1 MARYE
6 VTAPNGNKY
15 QVTAPEGATTTE
27 LREYVKRNHPNS
39 LSGAVGKNYGDD
51 NYQYKSEEPSFGRKA
66 LDIGTQL
73 VTGTERALGSVIGLG
88 SYLPVVNK
96 LADPIANWLHK
107 RADFVDDAWLSAR
120 QKELNQEIST
130 RLGNVIA
137 SLPEDAELG
146 DYFDAMLEGGGEA
159 GDFILNN
166 KAQVLNL
173 IAQSVPYMVGGGAIT
188 KGLKGSAELMGLS
201 KIGAVSKT
209 GQAVSKVLKKP
220 YVGAAVGEG
229 MIVGG
234 DLVTQQI
241 EATDSVGQYH
251 ADRLKLLG
259 AIPTTAGI
267 SLLGGKVANR
277 LKLAD
282 PDVAIT
288 GKVAYGKDLLSKQH
302 MAGGLVRRTALG
314 AAVEGG
320 EEFLQSGT
328 EKMWENVGAGEHP
341 LVGIGGASVMG
352 LAAGSGQGG
361 GINLLGATADIR
373 IKQKEQKQK
382 TERDAVDKKYKDLKA
397 KKEQEEQDKIVET
410 TEQQDLFGQNESLL
424 KNVID
429 LVGNDNLNIAKNIPG
444 IDLEVVSNLESPLD
458 QAMYYLDALKRS
470 PDLTFES
477 EDGKSKTNAENI
489 ILSFEKHIEALAPGV
504 LAAEAQADQIQAENE
519 LRRKH
524 KATYPNEKD
533 WKKLVASE
541 DFERVRIDI
550 SDPNTELGQLFIEW
564 VDSSDVEIEGM
575 RDTEFGTTLPTEGAV
590 KLFIKDHPDLFP
602 KGQLGSYVEA
612 LNDHAQLEENRITRN
627 PGEND
632 YIAGEIEKLLA
643 RRAQALTDLNLQ
655 ELRAIEDEVA
665 SQQSPVFSAEWLEAK
680 RGLTLQPSKVT
691 KEVAPTGQDEVAIDP
706 AEETT
711 EEIVTESATEQVSET
726 GQEELDLEEQVEVEV
741 KPKYPK
747 APKKQEKHQKAI
759 KAFGD
764 NYEKEWFGANVI
776 KKVENTRT
784 STKAFDNFVELQ
796 KFAIGEWKLA
806 NALEDTDMR
815 VIGQVPL
822 GGMRSDTW
830 EEAVIPLLL
839 KAANRGQLSD
849 YGSYSVKGAPQ
860 TKEGSQ
866 KKRVRGVDYELDHKS
881 LTKAEKKK
889 LNKVSTAKKPP
900 ALSSII
906 DSINEKRKADKRPLL
921 EAKTKFTI
929 NELKKPDESVE
940 STQATQVFTWYN
952 TVIADELKQLG
963 IKNADELL
971 SDRNAGK
978 RINDAIVDYKERQR
992 KFGES
997 EQKEKAL
1004 YEKLAPKGKDT
1015 PALRKENKKRFA
1027 DGRPPLVNRNYR
1039 EAVESFSERTKDKI
1053 DSERSNTATASQI
1066 EPDVGLQQSAPAS
1079 EDEDF
1084 SQFDDQQDKTEEKTI
1099 IKTAGSSS
1107 TQTDPLSEEEKA
1119 FVDAKAK
1126 EDDPEQLE
1134 QIAIVKQEALEIVEK
1149 ANANKKF
1156 LKELKREWTKQ
1167 NKGDSKKGE
1176 IAYLPY
1182 DQQPI
1187 AVQNAWIWSVN
1198 LANSDR
1204 DRKQLILAREFQD
1217 TVTAHSNNIKKVGD
1231 KPYEKTDSIPE
1242 VKVAE
1247 LAKKQRE
1254 ASEKA
1259 SRPRASDDKKST
1271 GDVEKILSKELKKV
1285 GAKKFTDRQR
1295 ANKIKKLK
1303 ARPIVERQGEK
1314 YVNIPLALKRHIDS
1328 LDDPRAIWEY
1338 SDSELVLQAKIA
1350 VVNMQENMLD
1360 DKRWTRLKG
1369 SDLNKFNS
1377 LKEFINKYQNKKGGD
1392 VPDEKKLPKNLDPGV
1407 IYSAIAELADD
1418 DAPKVEQVASMFRT
1432 LVGEKSYQ
1440 ALLKDGK
1447 IKYHDTPE
1455 DALKA
1460 YNAANRLQLKEGR
1473 FDNTGAFVSTE
1484 KDGSLDSIAFILSN
1498 MSKDS
1503 MKPVFMHEV
1512 GGHIGLQSILGEVG
1526 MSTLAKE
1533 IRRWFS
1539 EAEAISSGQVSGK
1552 LTLEQ
1557 KIAVKTMKRVRR
1569 HASLAKKEGE
1579 PLSQEERDAET
1590 IAYFIQGAWESGVRP
1605 NSMTAVG
1612 KILKKFRDAFLKFM
1626 GLARVVKKGNYKR
1639 SEKPNITAQD
1649 ISDMA
1654 WGAAKLKLTPEV
1666 GFTWKSLTMG
1676 LRYFTGNSTDNLI
1689 YKAAREGL
1697 VDPVELNLKRYDKEA
1712 WEDPF
1717 RPSMDKI
1724 IKLKNDVR
1732 DLRERYQRNPNNLS
1746 MREFRKMLKLEKD
1759 LRLYAEVGRR
1769 HQEAELVQAER
1780 RREEEAQEA
1789 KRFQK
1794 GKTKFVGKIK
1804 RSVSD
1809 EMATILSQ
1817 RAKDRKAQLDAGVIS
1832 QEEYDLAIKDI
1843 DYITENPA
1851 LFEDTGQYFHGTSQP
1866 IEQLNYAPGMFNI
1879 YGSGLYTTM
1888 ARSISYK
1895 YTKKGKGENPTVYR
1909 VIEKNPGPTLN
1920 MELIPASFA
1929 KEALGDFYTEL
1940 RVTPEELSKMSL
1952 REVIDEF
1959 RNESKNLMVP
1969 SHEVIETVDSIFD
1982 KAYRQGYKSVT
1993 HYGGRLSDGT
2003 KHRVKIFIHPA
2014 EDVTLEEDS
2023 IFWDKKIEE
2032 KIRRELPKN
2041 DRGKYIPAPGVFI
2054 KLEDYP
2060 QFQKDQWA
2068 KEKKL
2073 RAKYESEVAELMEK
2087 AREEGPSPTLQMSLS
2102 ENDKNRNKEE
2112 GDRLDKHVEENFNE
2126 DMKGMWT
2133 TMKDVSSKGARKFE
2147 FLHDQIYRNRKE
2159 MPTGVVVGQALLSQE
2174 QLRNEIKQTA
2184 DDIAVQA
2191 RNLKPSRLYLVN
2203 KTLAFGTI
2211 EGLWPADPN
2220 TENKSVAKGN
2230 VTIDK
2235 DFQKLFEKELNES
2248 EQKIVMDVFRHGIHL
2263 LEEYKHHLEA
2273 TVGKDAAGSVL
2284 KLLETK
2290 GPYAAL
2296 RRTGDHTVT
2305 LKSEKLIEAQK
2316 KLEKG
2321 STSKEKMKKI
2331 QAEYNKLRGDTDHYI
2346 YTHFLTEGEARKF
2359 MNKELATG
2367 NWASSDE
2374 SRPVGEKGMRY
2385 QEKPPAIGGERQSDI
2400 KVLEKMYGALATS
2413 GLEKET
2419 RKAVEELVEG
2429 LFLNSLEEGNAR
2441 QAMVRREGIGGYD
2454 ENMLRSFVTNAKSQ
2468 ANLIA
2473 NLAYGKEI
2481 NVALSKSW
2489 EETRENQNDRTSKL
2503 YKELVFHYNLGLSG
2517 HDTSV
2522 QDSIASFTTAMTL
2535 TLNPSYHL
2543 QNLTQ
2548 PWAVSYPI
2556 LAATFNDWKGV
2567 APRLAEGYAIANSI
2581 ISYDGKIPF
2590 FGLKQATWQTNVDV
2604 DSIPSWVTAKGISKE
2619 ESAKRLEMWNKT
2631 IKPLLKR
2638 LKGGNLLDLGI
2649 EQDLSENVNMKT
2661 TGVMPYDSVNKVA
2674 GQASH
2679 RLFQVP
2685 RMVEAYNRIATAV
2698 AAHQMAE
2705 ANPKVMEQLETTPE
2719 DFAVHIVRRTQGDFT
2734 ASGAPAAIKWLMTV
2748 PGVGK
2753 LIAQFQK
2760 FRFLMLA
2767 NYVYAYQDAFKGA
2780 TKIEKQIGRR
2790 ALTYLLA
2797 HTVTLGGFK
2806 ALPLIGGGVA
2816 GHSLIHVY
2824 FWIMSGFGDDEDDEI
2839 LTEGLL
2845 DRKLRET
2852 FPDNP
2857 EFADA
2862 LARGAP
2868 YLFGL
2873 DLSTKLSHADI
2884 FDPAPFAEWKL
2895 TEDGITELG
2904 FNLMTGAT
2912 GSNAI
2917 NLVKGLEFMKAGNY
2931 YRGVETLMPKGP
2943 RNAMES
2949 WRLATEGYS
2958 FKSGEPI
2965 ASPDNF
2971 STKALM
2977 LNAMGLST
2985 KDIGGLKW
2993 TRSEQYQLEEY
3004 FNKKQ
3009 KKLRDS
3015 YVRARKSGDKQK
3027 IANIKS
3033 EWMVLQR
3040 RKDKLRPFFNNAR
3053 TGLKRTPITSLY
3065 RAPKARIKTASQFSQ
3080 ELGVTR

>member
-1 MARYE
+1 MATYQI
-6 VTAPNGNKY
+6 TAPSGKQY
-15 QVTAPEGATTTE
+15 KITGPEGAS
-27 LREYVKRNHPNS
+27 REDLIRQIKAQEDRDS
-39 LSGAVGKNYGDD
+39 RIGGDD
-51 NYQYKSEEPSFGRKA
+51 YQYKSEDPGFIRSVGDLGVNFASG
-66 LDIGTQL
+66 LN
-73 VTGTERALGSVIGLG
+73 RAVGATVGLG
-88 SYLPVVNK
+88 SYVPVLNK
-96 LADPIANWLHK
+96 LADPIASWFNKVGDTL
-107 RADFVDDAWLSAR
+107 DEGLLSAR
-120 QKELNQEIST
+120 QKELNQEIAT
-130 RLGNVIA
+130 RLQQVTE
-137 SLPEDAELG
+137 SLPADAELS
-146 DYFDAMLEGGGEA
+146 DYFDAMVAGGGEA
-159 GDFILNN
+159 GSFIADNP
-166 KAQVLNL
+166 AQVLNL
-173 IAQSVPYMVGGGAIT
+173 IASSVPYMIGGGVIA
-188 KGLKGSAELMGLS
+188 KGVKGGAKAVGLKPVAEMGP
-201 KIGAVSKT
+201 I
-209 GQAVSKVLKKP
+209 
-220 YVGAAVGEG
+220 AAAAAGEG
-229 MIVGG
+229 LIVGG

-241 EATDSVGQYH
+241 AQTDSVGDYH

-267 SLLGGKVANR
+267 SMLGGRIAKG
-277 LKLAD
+277 LKIQD
-282 PDVAIT
+282 PDVSIT
-288 GKVAYGKDLLSKQH
+288 GKIVDGKDLLNPEQV
-302 MAGGLVRRTALG
+302 AGGIVRRTVLG
-314 AAVEGG
+314 AGVEGG

-328 EKMWENVGAGEHP
+328 EKMFENVGVGEHP
-341 LVGIGGASVMG
+341 LIGVGGASVMG
-352 LAAGSGQGG
+352 LAAGAGQGG
-361 GINLLGATADIR
+361 GLNLLGAAADVR
-373 IKQKEQKQK
+373 AKQKEVKQEIENRK
-382 TERDAVDKKYKDLKA
+382 TDEKFDNLKRDI
-397 KKEQEEQDKIVET
+397 EQAEQDKIVEAT
-410 TEQQDLFGQNESLL
+410 QQQDLFNQNESLL
-424 KNVID
+424 ENVLG
-429 LVGNDNLNIAKNIPG
+429 LVENENLNIASNIPG
-444 IDLEVVSNLESPLD
+444 IDLDIVNNLESPLD
-458 QAMYYLDALKRS
+458 KAIYYLDALKRS

-477 EDGKSKTNAENI
+477 NDGRSKTNAQNI
-489 ILSFEKHIEALAPGV
+489 ILSFEKHIDALAPGY
-504 LAAEAQADQIQAENE
+504 LAREAQADQIQAENE

-524 KATYPNEKD
+524 KATYPNERE
-533 WKKLVASE
+533 WEKLVASE
-541 DFERVRIDI
+541 DFERLRIDI
-550 SDPNTELGQLFIEW
+550 SDPNSELGRMFIEW
-564 VDSSDVEIEGM
+564 VDSPDVEVKGM
-575 RDTEFGTTLPTEGAV
+575 RDTEPGTNLPTEGAV
-590 KLFIKDHPDLFP
+590 RSFIKDHPDLFP

-612 LNDHAQLEENRITRN
+612 LTEHAQLEEDRLTRN
-627 PGEND
+627 PGENE
-632 YIAGEIEKLLA
+632 YLASEIQKLLT
-643 RRAQALTDLNLQ
+643 RRAQALTDMNLQ
-655 ELRAIEDEVA
+655 ELRAIENEVL
-665 SQQSPVFSAEWLEAK
+665 SRQSPVFSSEWLEAK
-680 RGLTLQPSKVT
+680 RGLTLQPSKGT
-691 KEVAPTGQDEVAIDP
+691 KEVEPTGQDEVAVDTVD
-706 AEETT
+706 E
-711 EEIVTESATEQVSET
+711 ATEVVAEGATEVVAEGET
-726 GQEELDLEEQVEVEV
+726 GEVIEAGQEELNLEEQEQVEV

-747 APKKQEKHQKAI
+747 APKKQEKHEKAL

-784 STKAFDNFVELQ
+784 SAKAFDNFVELQ
-796 KFAIGEWKLA
+796 KFNIDQWKLA
-806 NALEDTDMR
+806 NSLEDTDMR

-849 YGSYSVKGAPQ
+849 YGAYSTKGAPK
-860 TKEGSQ
+860 TKEDRKQ
-866 KKRVRGVDYELDHKS
+866 KRVRGVDYELDHKS

-889 LNKVSTAKKPP
+889 LNAVSKAKKPP
-900 ALSSII
+900 TLSSVI
-906 DSINEKRKADKRPLL
+906 DSINEKRKADKRSPLKP
-921 EAKTKFTI
+921 ETKFTI
-929 NELKKPDESVE
+929 NELKKPRQSGGGKQE
-940 STQATQVFTWYN
+940 QATQVFTWYN
-952 TVIADELKQLG
+952 QVIAEELKQLG
-963 IKNADELL
+963 IKNADELIT
-971 SDRNAGK
+971 DRNAGR
-978 RINDAIVDYKERQR
+978 RINNAIEDYRERQR
-992 KFGES
+992 NVGES

-1027 DGRPPLVNRNYR
+1027 EGRPPLVGRKFR
-1039 EAVESFSERTKDKI
+1039 EAVETFDERTKAKI
-1053 DSERSNTATASQI
+1053 ASERSSTATVSQI
-1066 EPDVGLQQSAPAS
+1066 EPDTSLQPSAPANEDAESS
-1079 EDEDF
+1079 E
-1084 SQFDDQQDKTEEKTI
+1084 FDDQQDKTEEQTI
-1099 IKTAGSSS
+1099 IKTAGS
-1107 TQTDPLSEEEKA
+1107 TATPIEPLTEEEKA

-1126 EDDPEQLE
+1126 EDDPERLA
-1134 QIAIVKQEALEIVEK
+1134 QIAVVKQEALEIVEK
-1149 ANANKKF
+1149 TNANKKF
-1156 LKELKREWTKQ
+1156 LKELKSEWTKQ
-1167 NKGDSKKGE
+1167 NKGDAKKGE
-1176 IAYLPY
+1176 DVYLPY

-1187 AVQNAWIWSVN
+1187 EVQSAWIWSVN
-1198 LANSDR
+1198 LANTDR
-1204 DRKQLILAREFQD
+1204 DRKQFILAREFQD
-1217 TVTAHSNNIKKVGD
+1217 TITAHVNNIKKVGD
-1231 KPYEKTDSIPE
+1231 KPYEKTDSIRQIE
-1242 VKVAE
+1242 SAK
-1247 LAKKQRE
+1247 LAKEQRE

-1259 SRPRASDDKKST
+1259 SRSRTANDKKSKR
-1271 GDVEKILSKELKKV
+1271 DVEKVLSEELKKV
-1285 GAKKFTDRQR
+1285 SGKKFTDRQR

-1303 ARPIVERQGEK
+1303 SRPIVERKGDK

-1328 LDDPRAIWEY
+1328 LNDPRAIWEY

-1360 DKRWTRLKG
+1360 AKRWRKLKG
-1369 SDLNKFNS
+1369 SDLNKFKS
-1377 LKEFINKYQNKKGGD
+1377 LKEFIDKYQDKKGSGPD
-1392 VPDEKKLPKNLDPGV
+1392 DEKPLPKNLDPGV

-1432 LVGEKSYQ
+1432 LVGEKNYQ
-1440 ALLKDGK
+1440 RLLSDGK
-1447 IKYHDTPE
+1447 IKYYDTPA

-1460 YNAANRLQLKEGR
+1460 YNAVNSFQLKEGR
-1473 FDNTGAFVSTE
+1473 FDNTGAFVSTNRD
-1484 KDGSLDSIAFILSN
+1484 KSLDSIAFILSN

-1539 EAEAISSGQVSGK
+1539 EAEAISSRQAPGK

-1569 HASLAKKEGE
+1569 HASLARKEGE

-1605 NSMTAVG
+1605 SSMTAVG
-1612 KILKKFRDAFLKFM
+1612 KILKKFKDAFLKFM

-1639 SEKPNITAQD
+1639 GEKPNITAQD

-1666 GFTWKSLTMG
+1666 GYTWKSFTMG
-1676 LRYFTGNSTDNLI
+1676 LRYFTENAANRVV
-1689 YKAAREGL
+1689 YQAAREGL
-1697 VDPVELNLKRYDKEA
+1697 VDPVELKLKRYDKEA

-1724 IKLKNDVR
+1724 RKLKNDVR
-1732 DLRERYQRNPNNLS
+1732 DLRERYKRNPNNLS

-1769 HQEAELVQAER
+1769 HQEAELAQAER
-1780 RREEEAQEA
+1780 RREEEAQDA

-1794 GKTKFVGKIK
+1794 GTTKFVSKIK
-1804 RSVSD
+1804 RNVSD

-1895 YTKKGKGENPTVYR
+1895 YTKKGKGETPTVYR

-1959 RNESKNLMVP
+1959 RNESKNLMIP

-2102 ENDKNRNKEE
+2102 ENDKKRNKEE
-2112 GDRLDKHVEENFNE
+2112 GDKLDKHVEENWNE
-2126 DMKGMWT
+2126 DMRGMWT
-2133 TMKDVSSKGARKFE
+2133 TMKDVSTKAARKFE

-2191 RNLKPSRLYLVN
+2191 RNLKPARLYLVN
-2203 KTLAFGTI
+2203 KTLAFGTV
-2211 EGLWPADPN
+2211 EGLWPADPK

-2235 DFQKLFEKELNES
+2235 GFQKLFEKELNES
-2248 EQKIVMDVFRHGIHL
+2248 EQKIVMDVYRHGIYL

-2273 TVGKDAAGSVL
+2273 TVGKETAGSVL

-2321 STSKEKMKKI
+2321 SASKEKMKKLE
-2331 QAEYNKLRGDTDHYI
+2331 ADYNKLRGDTNHYI

-2359 MNKELATG
+2359 MRKEQQTG
-2367 NWASSDE
+2367 NWAFSDE
-2374 SRPVGEKGMRY
+2374 SRPFNERGMRY
-2385 QEKPPAIGGERQSDI
+2385 QEKPPAIGAERQSDI
-2400 KVLEKMYGALATS
+2400 KVLEKMYGALAIS
-2413 GLEKET
+2413 GLEDKT
-2419 RKAVEELVEG
+2419 QTAVKQLVDG
-2429 LFLNSLEEGNAR
+2429 LFLDSLEEGNAR
-2441 QAMVRREGIGGYD
+2441 QAMARREGIGGYD

-2481 NVALSKSW
+2481 NVALSKAF
-2489 EETRENQNDRTSKL
+2489 EETRENKNDRVSKL
-2503 YKELVFHYNLGLSG
+2503 YRELVFHYNLGLAG
-2517 HDTSV
+2517 KDTSI

-2543 QNLTQ
+2543 QNLSQ

-2567 APRLAEGYAIANSI
+2567 APRLTEGYAIANSI
-2581 ISYDGKIPF
+2581 ISYDGKVPF

-2604 DSIPSWVTAKGISKE
+2604 DNVPSWVTAKGISKE
-2619 ESAKRLEMWNKT
+2619 ESAKRLEMWEKT

-2661 TGVMPYDSVNKVA
+2661 TGIMPYDAVNKVA

-2705 ANPKVMEQLETTPE
+2705 SNPKVMEKLETTPE

-2734 ASGAPAAIKWLMTV
+2734 ASGAPSAIKWLMTV

-2816 GHSLIHVY
+2816 GYSLIHAY
-2824 FWIMSGFGDDEDDEI
+2824 FWIMSGMGEDEDDEI

-2868 YLFGL
+2868 YLLGL
-2873 DLSTKLSHADI
+2873 DMSTKLSHADI

-2895 TEDGITELG
+2895 TEDGIMELG
-2904 FNLMTGAT
+2904 FNVMTGAT
-2912 GSNAI
+2912 GANAI
-2917 NLVKGLEFMKAGNY
+2917 NIVKGLDFMRSGNY

-2971 STKALM
+2971 STKSLM

-2985 KDIGGLKW
+2985 KEIGGLKW
-2993 TRSEQYQLEEY
+2993 TRSEQYQIEEY

-3015 YVRARKSGDKQK
+3015 YVRARKSGDREK
-3027 IANIKS
+3027 IADIKS

-3065 RAPKARIKTASQFSQ
+3065 RAPKQRIKTAAEFSQ